1 MTPKRMMQ
9 FGMVFLIG
17 ALLSLHYMPESMDGL
32 KGLLMG
38 LSIGCNLVSV
48 RLKCSAAKQ

>member
-1 MTPKRMMQ
+1 MNHKRMMM
-9 FGMVFLIG
+9 FGMAFLVV
-17 ALLSLHYMPESMDGL
+17 AMLSTRFLPESMDGV

-48 RLKCSAAKQ
+48 RLKCVEH